1 MSLKNNGKTITRKV
15 LCLIMA
21 FICVFSVAAPY
32 SVPPASAQESLEDL
46 RNQIDEIEKDIVEDN
61 KALAQVEKDIKN
73 NEKKLDNLNN
83 QLDKISQQI
92 DLLKDSIDILNDD
105 IDDLQGD
112 IDVTSNDI
120 REINSQIAQIETQ
133 IAETE
138 MLMESTREILLGRIR
153 ENYMSG
159 EASTVELLFS
169 STDLS
174 TFFARQELVKRVSE
188 NDAQLIAELTEKINQ
203 LADLQK
209 ELETTK
215 ASLEGKK
222 AELDS
227 QMNTLNTRQNELESN
242 KKSQQKKQEEAAQK
256 YGEVEDLIEE
266 LDKDSEAYKKQI
278 KQKEAER
285 EALEAEIDRIIQ
297 QEGSQVGDTP
307 DEEYENDGTLAW
319 PLKERNT
326 ITAGYPTYPS
336 GGRHWGID
344 LCLCTKSGS
353 TRDSNG
359 NSLSYGQPYYASQGG
374 EVIIA
379 DWHKSFGNYVVVDHG
394 DGKQTL
400 YAHSKSLNVKKGDVV
415 KKGQQLGLMGDTGNV
430 TGPHLHFEVRIKN
443 SDGSVSRENPL
454 NYVSKPSYYVKTVV

>member
-1 MSLKNNGKTITRKV
+1 MKNNRKTITRKI

-21 FICVFSVAAPY
+21 FVCVFSVAAPY
-32 SVPPASAQESLEDL
+32 SAPVASAQESLEDL

-61 KALAQVEKDIKN
+61 KALAEVEKDIKN
-73 NEKKLDNLNN
+73 NEKKLDNLND
-83 QLDKISQQI
+83 QLDKISQQV
-92 DLLKDSIDILNDD
+92 DLLMESIDIINDD

-112 IDVTSNDI
+112 INVTTNDI
-120 REINSQIAQIETQ
+120 KEINTQ
-133 IAETE
+133 IAEIEAQITE
-138 MLMESTREILLGRIR
+138 TEALMDSTREILLARIR

-188 NDAQLIAELTEKINQ
+188 NDAELISELTEKINE
-203 LADLQK
+203 LAELQST
-209 ELETTK
+209 LETTK
-215 ASLEGKK
+215 SSLEEKK
-222 AELDS
+222 SELNS

-242 KKSQQKKQEEAAQK
+242 KKSQQKKQEEAAEK
-256 YGEVEDLIEE
+256 YSEVENLIEE
-266 LDKDSEAYKKQI
+266 LDKDSDEYKKAI
-278 KQKEAER
+278 KKKEAER
-285 EALEAEIDRIIQ
+285 EALEAEIDEIIK

-307 DEEYENDGTLAW
+307 DEEYENDGTLGW
-319 PLKERNT
+319 PLKERCT
-326 ITAGYPTYPS
+326 ITAGYPYYPS

-344 LCLCTKSGS
+344 ICLCTSSGS

-400 YAHSKSLNVKKGDVV
+400 YAHSKSLNVKKGDIV

-443 SDGSVSRENPL
+443 ADGSVSRENPL
-454 NYVSKPSYYVKTVV
+454 NYVSKPSYVI

>member
-21 FICVFSVAAPY
+21 FVCVFSVAAPY
-32 SVPPASAQESLEDL
+32 SVPPASAEESLEDL

-61 KALAQVEKDIKN
+61 KALAEVEKDIKN
-73 NEKKLDNLNN
+73 NEKKLDNLND
-83 QLDKISQQI
+83 QLDKISQQV
-92 DLLKDSIDILNDD
+92 DLLKDSIDILNGD
-105 IDDLQGD
+105 IKDLQGD
-112 IDVTSNDI
+112 INVTSNDI
-120 REINSQIAQIETQ
+120 KEINSQIAQIEAQ
-133 IAETE
+133 IADTE
-138 MLMESTREILLGRIR
+138 ALMASTREILLARIR
-153 ENYMSG
+153 ENYMAG
-159 EASTVELLFS
+159 EASSVELLFT
-169 STDLS
+169 STDLA

-188 NDAQLIAELTEKINQ
+188 NDAKLITDLTEKINE

-215 ASLEGKK
+215 EALEGKK

-227 QMNTLNTRQNELESN
+227 QMNTLSTRQNELESN
-242 KKSQQKKQEEAAQK
+242 KKSQQKKQEQAAEK
-256 YGEVEDLIEE
+256 YSEVENLIEE
-266 LDKDSEAYKKQI
+266 LDKDSAEYKKQI
-278 KQKEAER
+278 KKKEAER

-297 QEGSQVGDTP
+297 QEGSQEGDTP
-307 DEEYENDGTLAW
+307 DAEYENDGTLGW
-319 PLKERNT
+319 PLKERCT
-326 ITAGYPTYPS
+326 ITAGYPTYPK
-336 GGRHWGID
+336 GGKHNGID
-344 LCLCTKSGS
+344 ICLCTESGS

-359 NSLSYGQPYYASQGG
+359 NSLSYGKPYYASQGG

-430 TGPHLHFEVRIKN
+430 TGPHLHFEVRIKK

>member
-15 LCLIMA
+15 FCLIMA

-61 KALAQVEKDIKN
+61 KALAEVEKDIKN

-112 IDVTSNDI
+112 INVTSNDI

-188 NDAQLIAELTEKINQ
+188 NDAQLITELTEKINQ

-326 ITAGYPTYPS
+326 ITAGYPTYPK

>member
-1 MSLKNNGKTITRKV
+1 MNLKNNGKTITRKV
-15 LCLIMA
+15 ICLIMA
-21 FICVFSVAAPY
+21 FVCVFSVAAPY
-32 SVPPASAQESLEDL
+32 SAPVASAQESLEDL

-61 KALAQVEKDIKN
+61 KALAEVEKDIKN
-73 NEKKLDNLNN
+73 NEKKLDNLND
-83 QLDKISQQI
+83 QLDKISQQV
-92 DLLKDSIDILNDD
+92 DLLKESIDIINGD

-112 IDVTSNDI
+112 INVTSNDI
-120 REINSQIAQIETQ
+120 KAINSQITEIELQ

-138 MLMESTREILLGRIR
+138 ALMNSTREILLGRIR

-159 EASTVELLFS
+159 EGSSVELLFS
-169 STDLS
+169 STDLA

-188 NDAQLIAELTEKINQ
+188 NDAKLISDLTEKINE

-209 ELETTK
+209 DLETTK
-215 ASLEGKK
+215 AALEGKK

-227 QMNTLNTRQNELESN
+227 QMDTLNTRQNELESN
-242 KKSQQKKQEEAAQK
+242 KKSQQKKQQEAAQK
-256 YGEVEDLIEE
+256 YSEVENLIDE
-266 LDKDSEAYKKQI
+266 LDKDSAAYKKAI
-278 KQKEAER
+278 KKKEAER

-297 QEGSQVGDTP
+297 QEGSTEGDTP
-307 DEEYENDGTLAW
+307 DEEYENDGTLGW
-319 PLKERNT
+319 PLKERCT
-326 ITAGYPTYPS
+326 ITAGYPYYPG

-344 LCLCTKSGS
+344 ICLCTKSGS

-400 YAHSKSLNVKKGDVV
+400 YAHSKSLNVRKGDIV

-430 TGPHLHFEVRIKN
+430 TGPHLHFEVRVKK